1 VRFNLEL
8 HAYWRSTRISRS
20 LDILM
25 CEDQNVEFL
34 SLLNVEL

>member
-1 VRFNLEL
+1 VRFNLDL
-8 HAYWRSTRISRS
+8 HAYRRSMRISRS

-34 SLLNVEL
+34 SLLNGEV